1 MEATDEKECPGGST
15 GNLRGTELNNPNGN
29 CKNHTSKE
37 TGEKCS
43 LPPIQAMS
51 YQEENI
57 NSKLN
62 NVPDGL
68 VDLTRG

>member
-1 MEATDEKECPGGST
+1 MEATDEKECPSGGT
-15 GNLRGTELNNPNGN
+15 GNLRGTELNNPDGN

-37 TGEKCS
+37 TGEKGGF
-43 LPPIQAMS
+43 PPIQTMS

-68 VDLTRG
+68 VDPSRG